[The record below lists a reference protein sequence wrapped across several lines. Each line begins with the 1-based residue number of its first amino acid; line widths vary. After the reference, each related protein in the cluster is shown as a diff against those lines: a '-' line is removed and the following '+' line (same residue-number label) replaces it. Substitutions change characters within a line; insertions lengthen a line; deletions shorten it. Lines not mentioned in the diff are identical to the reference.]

1 MDIVEAKRVLAKVKF
16 PGFSFFIHNAFADG
30 EPTYLQA
37 AFDAFDND
45 RPGVISRQLTRKWLL
60 SRHMTRSEL
69 VQTAFKCVLTSVEH
83 DSAPKAQGQITGIWM
98 PKRGN
103 VIGATSYV
111 DGLANTRAMADA
123 GSPVAQQALACR
135 IAGFDDW
142 HIGARDQVEL
152 QYRHHKPTKQINAGY
167 FRDGD
172 NPSSYPAGY
181 RYSSDMPLQTLDP
194 LFQEGGA
201 EAFDS
206 MGYWTS
212 TQYSADYAWYQH
224 FNTGYQSNSDKS
236 WELGVKFVRRFFIGH
251 LILR

>member
-1 MDIVEAKRVLAKVKF
+1 MNMKEGFPTTPGTPYGGGFYDGPIVLGNEVWGQV
-16 PGFSFFIHNAFADG
+16 
-30 EPTYLQA
+30 
-37 AFDAFDND
+37 
-45 RPGVISRQLTRKWLL
+45 
-60 SRHMTRSEL
+60 
-69 VQTAFKCVLTSVEH
+69 
-83 DSAPKAQGQITGIWM
+83 SAPKAQGQITGIWM
-98 PKRGN
+98 PKSSN

-123 GSPVAQQALACR
+123 GSPIAQQALACR

-152 QYRHHKPTKQINAGY
+152 QYRHHKPTKQMNAGN

-194 LFQEGGA
+194 LFQEDGV
-201 EAFDS
+201 EAFEP

-212 TQYSADYAWYQH
+212 TQYSAYYAWSQLFYYGGQH
-224 FNTGYQSNSDKS
+224 LNAKS

-251 LILR
+251 LTLR